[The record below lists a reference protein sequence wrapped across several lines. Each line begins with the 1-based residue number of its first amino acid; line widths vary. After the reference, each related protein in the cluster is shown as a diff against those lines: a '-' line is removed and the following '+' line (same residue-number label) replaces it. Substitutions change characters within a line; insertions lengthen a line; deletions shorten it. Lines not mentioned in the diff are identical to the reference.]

1 LDYFAALDVAVAEA
15 SPRTAD
21 TEDVPGSG
29 TGRRPR
35 RAVEKRRVSGA
46 EGGRLRVNRA
56 SRQELLS
63 LPAAVSTGE
72 GELRSLFAGEELRIM
87 LFNYREM
94 GIIPKVEPM

>member
-1 LDYFAALDVAVAEA
+1 
-15 SPRTAD
+15 
-21 TEDVPGSG
+21 
-29 TGRRPR
+29 
-35 RAVEKRRVSGA
+35 VSGA
-46 EGGRLRVNRA
+46 EGGRLRVSRA
-56 SRQELLS
+56 GRQALLS

>member
-1 LDYFAALDVAVAEA
+1 
-15 SPRTAD
+15 
-21 TEDVPGSG
+21 
-29 TGRRPR
+29 
-35 RAVEKRRVSGA
+35 VS
-46 EGGRLRVNRA
+46 RA

-63 LPAAVSTGE
+63 SPVAVSTGE